1 MNDNGLLPA
10 FLTHR
15 QKEVLQLVTEDLTSK
30 EIAGKLGITAK
41 TVEFHK
47 QLLRKKCGNVGTA
60 GLVRLA
66 IRKGWIE
73 P

>member
-1 MNDNGLLPA
+1 MKNNGLPA
-10 FLTHR
+10 ASLTHR
-15 QKEVLQLVTEDLTSK
+15 QKEVLQLITEDLTSK

-41 TVEFHK
+41 TVGFHK
-47 QLLRKKCGNVGTA
+47 QLLRKKCGNLGTA

-66 IRKGWIE
+66 IRNGWIE